1 MFWIMGASSL
11 VYALERM
18 SSTPVTRFLAAQLE
32 HADWR
37 DSISMTYFPP
47 LCFHCRRVGGLFV
60 DENTQRVG
68 RAEALKRIFRRSVL
82 LYLCGMFYHGGLS
95 HTWPDVRFSG
105 VLNRIAL
112 DSFAA
117 VLFCFFKP
125 RALVGI
131 CAGLLIGY
139 WALMTFVPIRD
150 IQLTRE
156 HLAMLAEKAGDT
168 NLVAAV
174 PRQNADQ
181 PHHG

>member
-1 MFWIMGASSL
+1 M
-11 VYALERM
+11 
-18 SSTPVTRFLAAQLE
+18 
-32 HADWR
+32 
-37 DSISMTYFPP
+37 
-47 LCFHCRRVGGLFV
+47 
-60 DENTQRVG
+60 
-68 RAEALKRIFRRSVL
+68 L

-112 DSFAA
+112 DYFFAA

-139 WALMTFVPIRD
+139 WALMTFVSIRD

-168 NLVAAV
+168 NLVAQFRDKTLTNPTTV
-174 PRQNADQ
+174 KEADQ
-181 PHHG
+181 VWAATKTMFYGPRIGSAANLTKDATYPNIWIFNFYPATSMPSK